1 MTEMMLYKAK
11 LVINCRLKCVNVTSP
26 EAEVFVT
33 DVDILDYVSVSVFT
47 VKDEKSSFSS
57 DATTAKPIK
66 LLPNCTFFRT
76 TSSSCSSDMLA
87 VNTLLA
93 MPKRASRLP

>member
-1 MTEMMLYKAK
+1 MRQCDLS
-11 LVINCRLKCVNVTSP
+11 SP
-26 EAEVFVT
+26 GAEVFVT

-47 VKDEKSSFSS
+47 VKDEKSSFS

-66 LLPNCTFFRT
+66 LPNCTFFRT

-87 VNTLLA
+87 VNTSLA
-93 MPKRASRLP
+93 MPKRAPGLP

>member
-1 MTEMMLYKAK
+1 MRQCDLS
-11 LVINCRLKCVNVTSP
+11 SP
-26 EAEVFVT
+26 GAEVFVT

-47 VKDEKSSFSS
+47 VKDEKSSFS

-66 LLPNCTFFRT
+66 LPNCTFFRT

-93 MPKRASRLP
+93 MPKRAPRLP

>member
-1 MTEMMLYKAK
+1 MLYKAK
-11 LVINCRLKCVNVTSP
+11 IVIKCRLTCVNATSP
-26 EAEVFVT
+26 GAEVFVT
-33 DVDILDYVSVSVFT
+33 NVDILDYVSVYVFT

-66 LLPNCTFFRT
+66 LPNCTFFRT
-76 TSSSCSSDMLA
+76 TSSSCSSDLLA

-93 MPKRASRLP
+93 MPKRAPRLP